1 MCRYLI
7 LWNLASQENRIKLK
21 ENKTGHEKFIFR
33 ANFFLKIDY
42 CTISE
47 RNCSRE
53 VLKINSF
60 VDFGKLPE
68 NRDLYFYCKYT
79 L

>member
-1 MCRYLI
+1 MLS
-7 LWNLASQENRIKLK
+7 NLAPQENRIKLK

-33 ANFFLKIDY
+33 VNLFLIIDY

-47 RNCSRE
+47 RKCSRV
-53 VLKINSF
+53 VLKINNF

-68 NRDLYFYCKYT
+68 NRDLYFYCK
-79 L
+79 